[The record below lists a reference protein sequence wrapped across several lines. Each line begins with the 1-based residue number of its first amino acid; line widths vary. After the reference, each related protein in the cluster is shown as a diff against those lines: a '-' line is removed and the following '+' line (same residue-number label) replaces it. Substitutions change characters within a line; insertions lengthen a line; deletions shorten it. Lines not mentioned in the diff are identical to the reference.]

1 MSDFEA
7 GLRARLERN
16 EELARERAQA
26 EEEIDRAVE
35 ERQAEEERRRR
46 DLELA
51 RRQRHAELVEHLK
64 TVTGQL
70 KQSSPETFIVRAGW
84 SASGEEFLARL
95 STRTLEPARTLFIE
109 LDRDDDEVLARWKS
123 DIGNSIEL
131 WRLLEVSPAL
141 LTELVLQV
149 ADQEL
154 WHGRNSPPPYPKPWG
169 DQSG

>member
-26 EEEIDRAVE
+26 EEEMDRVVE
-35 ERQAEEERRRR
+35 ERQAEEERRQQELR
-46 DLELA
+46 LA

-64 TVTGQL
+64 TVASQL

-84 SASGEEFLARL
+84 SASGEEFIAKL
-95 STRTLEPARTLFIE
+95 STRTLVPSRTLFIE

-141 LTELVLQV
+141 LTELVLQI
-149 ADQEL
+149 ADQEV
-154 WHGRNSPPPYPKPWG
+154 WHGRSNPPPYPQP
-169 DQSG
+169 